1 MRTYRHFFYSS
12 IFLLVLTFLP
22 IFLTGKV
29 YAVGAD
35 CSDGCDD
42 FIPNYGWESMSSD
55 GYCYTGGGCPS
66 FSCSTAGY
74 TAIICS
80 GRWTCC
86 AFGDCT
92 KACSSEINYSQY
104 WGTCD
109 KCDAPPPPPEEG
121 PTYGSIVGKI
131 RTDYNKNGSLDE
143 VIDGWGNTAS
153 TCASPY
159 LRNDGFTLT
168 AGGGNLIT
176 GWGCDSYPSPS
187 YYYTAT
193 NTITTG
199 SKTITLG
206 GLPAGYAC
214 SNVIWG
220 YSTSTGSSS
229 GTGCSLTATVNEGA
243 VNGLWWILTKTNTPP
258 TVTLSPTTINYSAGG
273 VVYPVKIGVEDPDPY
288 GQLRISSTTNVGS
301 IRDTAA
307 IEINAYGTSYG
318 GVWPKLDIYGFRKTD
333 GVRSSSPIAT
343 ITVSSSTRA
352 TFWVPIAAYN
362 TYSHFDLVFS
372 NDAWDPVTKTGRDIW
387 IDDVLLHSIPPGP
400 MGTDIYT
407 VQAENTSLI
416 QYDVGVSYNDAYDFM
431 TPARNAA
438 MTSTPGYLLMAWGG
452 SLRLPALWVSPY
464 TATSGNLTFN
474 VYDEP
479 TTSTPVTR
487 SVTIAPVTGTLTGN
501 IWVATGQTVNCSDL
515 TARGSHPSI
524 PITVTANPQ
533 ALSGAMNGSTGN
545 YSVPGLFGTINTVS
559 LTGAG
564 LTPSTGS
571 YTNACVNTSPYTVS
585 GFTYNGSLI
594 TPSKTLDIGLRLVD
608 AKKWIAAQGGDI
620 YASKFTLNL
629 PKACPNPLSVMCP
642 NYSPQTATHYA
653 LGYNPLASSVFSAQP
668 VSIGPSRFSESNISA
683 TNLGN
688 QFASKNSLY
697 FKKTL
702 VALVTSLKD
711 TNKITSF
718 TTSSTSFPNSNY
730 IMALDASISS
740 APSNYSYSVGGSA
753 GLVFMIIPPKTGSPF
768 VINNISTGGSS
779 RLVIIADRDI
789 EIGNQIPGTTA
800 DPKSAATT
808 PHIKASIITTGNI
821 TFKNNP
827 IGVSSSP
834 GTLIIEGPLIS
845 GATKGTDFGIKLERD
860 LTSVSNE
867 LRPAVFVRFNPF
879 YITELNKI
887 AVGNLLPALNDFFVF
902 DYAQN

>member
-1 MRTYRHFFYSS
+1 MLVFLIYMRKVRFLFL
-12 IFLLVLTFLP
+12 ILLLVGLGFFLGSENR
-22 IFLTGKV
+22 IVF
-29 YAVGAD
+29 AQD
-35 CSDGCDD
+35 CSGCTG
-42 FIPNYGWESMSSD
+42 PGEYVCGSSWGAND
-55 GYCYTGGGCPS
+55 MCCTGGGCPS
-66 FSCSTAGY
+66 YECSDDTYNSANNCGG
-74 TAIICS
+74 T
-80 GRWTCC
+80 WMCC
-86 AFGDCT
+86 LGGAAYPDPCNQSVCT
-92 KACSSEINYSQY
+92 PEWVYLTL
-104 WGTCD
+104 GTCEYCPASGGGGGD
-109 KCDAPPPPPEEG
+109 G
-121 PTYGSIVGKI
+121 GGTTYGQVIGRI
-131 RTDYNKNGSLDE
+131 WTDVNKNGSF
-143 VIDGWGNTAS
+143 DGVSELWSNS
-153 TCASPY
+153 TTTCSTY
-159 LRNDGFTLT
+159 KNDSFNITVGGVNKLSGWLCNDGGGGVQMSYYRTSDIETGSRSLTLT
-168 AGGGNLIT
+168 GV
-176 GWGCDSYPSPS
+176 
-187 YYYTAT
+187 
-193 NTITTG
+193 
-199 SKTITLG
+199 
-206 GLPAGYAC
+206 PAGYTCVNA
-214 SNVIWG
+214 
-220 YSTSTGSSS
+220 
-229 GTGCSLTATVNEGA
+229 GCSQTLTVAQGDNHI
-243 VNGLWWILTKTNTPP
+243 WWQLNKTNTPP

-372 NDAWDPVTKTGRDIW
+372 NDAWDPVTKTGRHIW

-501 IWVATGQTVNCSDL
+501 IWIATGQTVNCSDL

-827 IGVSSSP
+827 IGASSSP

-860 LTSVSNE
+860 LTSISNE

>member
-1 MRTYRHFFYSS
+1 MRTYRHFFYPLF
-12 IFLLVLTFLP
+12 FLLVLTFLP

-74 TAIICS
+74 SAVICW

-86 AFGDCT
+86 VFGDCT
-92 KACSSEINYSQY
+92 KGCSTEINYSQY

-121 PTYGSIVGKI
+121 PTYGQVIGRI
-131 RTDYNKNGSLDE
+131 WTDVNKNGSF
-143 VIDGWGNTAS
+143 DGVSELWSNSATTCS
-153 TCASPY
+153 TYKNDSFNITVGGVNKLSGWLC
-159 LRNDGFTLT
+159 NDGGGGVQMSYYRTSDIETGSRSLTLT
-168 AGGGNLIT
+168 GV
-176 GWGCDSYPSPS
+176 
-187 YYYTAT
+187 
-193 NTITTG
+193 
-199 SKTITLG
+199 
-206 GLPAGYAC
+206 PAGYTCVNA
-214 SNVIWG
+214 
-220 YSTSTGSSS
+220 
-229 GTGCSLTATVNEGA
+229 GCSQTLTVAQGDNHI
-243 VNGLWWILTKTNTPP
+243 WWQLNKTNTPP

-464 TATSGNLTFN
+464 KANSRNLTFN

-585 GFTYNGSLI
+585 GFTYNGSL
-594 TPSKTLDIGLRLVD
+594 
-608 AKKWIAAQGGDI
+608 
-620 YASKFTLNL
+620 
-629 PKACPNPLSVMCP
+629 
-642 NYSPQTATHYA
+642 
-653 LGYNPLASSVFSAQP
+653 
-668 VSIGPSRFSESNISA
+668 
-683 TNLGN
+683 
-688 QFASKNSLY
+688 
-697 FKKTL
+697 
-702 VALVTSLKD
+702 
-711 TNKITSF
+711 
-718 TTSSTSFPNSNY
+718 
-730 IMALDASISS
+730 
-740 APSNYSYSVGGSA
+740 
-753 GLVFMIIPPKTGSPF
+753 
-768 VINNISTGGSS
+768 
-779 RLVIIADRDI
+779 
-789 EIGNQIPGTTA
+789 
-800 DPKSAATT
+800 
-808 PHIKASIITTGNI
+808 
-821 TFKNNP
+821 
-827 IGVSSSP
+827 
-834 GTLIIEGPLIS
+834 
-845 GATKGTDFGIKLERD
+845 
-860 LTSVSNE
+860 
-867 LRPAVFVRFNPF
+867 
-879 YITELNKI
+879 
-887 AVGNLLPALNDFFVF
+887 
-902 DYAQN
+902 